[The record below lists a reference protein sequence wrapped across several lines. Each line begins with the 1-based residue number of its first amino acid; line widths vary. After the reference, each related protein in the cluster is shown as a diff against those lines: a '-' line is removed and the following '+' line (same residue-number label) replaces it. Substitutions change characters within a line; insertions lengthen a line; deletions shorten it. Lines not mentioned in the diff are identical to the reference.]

1 MAGIHLLYFY
11 FCIYLQLSTISLS
24 FFLMLQIYREIYFR
38 CCGAAWLGME
48 RVRGGTLGPAADP
61 SPALGRVG
69 AALPGPQSAVQ
80 PAVAP
85 RPPQRQVAWTMQ

>member
-1 MAGIHLLYFY
+1 M
-11 FCIYLQLSTISLS
+11 
-24 FFLMLQIYREIYFR
+24 
-38 CCGAAWLGME
+38 GA
-48 RVRGGTLGPAADP
+48 AADP

-69 AALPGPQSAVQ
+69 AALPGPQSAVL